1 MHHHASSFDHAQLA
15 ARLHALAIHLL
26 RRVRRDDPA
35 MGLSAARASALS
47 VLVFGGAR
55 SIGELAAAEQVTP
68 PTMTR
73 LIAALEAEGYVTR
86 RADAADRRA
95 VRVAATAKGRR
106 ALETGRQRRV
116 DHTAALL
123 SRLAASERAAV
134 ADAVA
139 ALERALAE
147 EASST

>member
-1 MHHHASSFDHAQLA
+1 MNRNASSFDDAALA

-47 VLVFGGAR
+47 VLVFGGPR
-55 SIGELAAAEQVTP
+55 SLGELAAAEQVTP

-106 ALETGRQRRV
+106 ALEAGRQRRV
-116 DHTAALL
+116 DHTTALL
-123 SRLAASERAAV
+123 SRLTARERVLV

-139 ALERALAE
+139 ALERALAD
-147 EASST
+147 EAATP